1 MGRFAHRYA
10 DEIFSLG
17 RELQDAV
24 KGRPVGRP
32 LKLTVGIADAVPKLV
47 ARRLLQPALELSM
60 PVHLVC
66 HEDKPDRL
74 LAEFAV
80 HNLGVV
86 LSDAAVGPTVRI
98 RAFHQYRV
106 RPIGK
111 LDGLRERFYAISV
124 DRKLKHAAVIAIS
137 EEARQKLFG

>member
-1 MGRFAHRYA
+1 MGRFAYRYA

-80 HNLGVV
+80 HNSASCSPTR
-86 LSDAAVGPTVRI
+86 LSAQRCASERSISTE
-98 RAFHQYRV
+98 F
-106 RPIGK
+106 
-111 LDGLRERFYAISV
+111 GLSENSMGFASASMPSRW
-124 DRKLKHAAVIAIS
+124 IAN
-137 EEARQKLFG
+137 